1 MNRQRAEIDV
11 RRLKR
16 AVYGTVVAAFLI
28 LGALVWLD
36 EALDVPFLI
45 HRTPQTSPGWMEALE
60 ETLLIFTVAFFTL
73 ADMRAREI
81 PNSPARVA

>member
-1 MNRQRAEIDV
+1 MEHQWVQIEV

-28 LGALVWLD
+28 LGALMWLD

-45 HRTPQTSPGWMEALE
+45 HRTSQTSPGWMEALE

-73 ADMRAREI
+73 ADLRARLNRLI
-81 PNSPARVA
+81 DGKR